1 LNALNIA
8 AAVMGGAAVWAI
20 AASIA
25 RPRRPID
32 ARIGPYTDVARA
44 RLGAPVST
52 APQPVVFGE
61 AARRILGPL
70 ATRGGLRVAN
80 ALRLGRDSDV
90 ELAIRQ
96 AGLTVR
102 APSASGEVG
111 SRPMTVEDY
120 RRRHLAM
127 MVGAPVALAFLGY
140 IEGLS
145 TLVVLLFAAAGIFFG
160 SRHLPDK
167 TKRLI
172 FRRRRRIRNDL
183 YSVAQLLAIRAQA
196 GDPLLSAVHDLVA
209 RGSGPVID
217 DLLGALD
224 RIATGYGASAAFT
237 LLATE
242 SAEPKAAEFYRMLAV
257 ATHGTIDLPGNLLK
271 LAHELRAQRRED
283 ITRHSTRRQAA
294 MVVPILAIMAPVM
307 ILFITAPIPRAIF
320 GP

>member
-1 LNALNIA
+1 MNALTAIA
-8 AAVMGGAAVWAI
+8 AVSGGAAVWGV

-25 RPRRPID
+25 HPRRPID
-32 ARIGPYTDVARA
+32 ARIDPYTDVARA
-44 RLGAPVST
+44 RLGAPVNT
-52 APQPVVFGE
+52 APRPVVFGE

-70 ATRGGLRVAN
+70 ATRG
-80 ALRLGRDSDV
+80 ALRAARTLRFGPDDDV
-90 ELAIRQ
+90 DLAIRQ

-102 APSASGEVG
+102 TKSPSGETG
-111 SRPMTVEDY
+111 QRPMTVEDY

-127 MVGAPVALAFLGY
+127 MVGAPLALAFLGF

-145 TLVVLLFAAAGIFFG
+145 TIVVVLFAAGGVFFG
-160 SRHLPDK
+160 SRNLPDK

-172 FRRRRRIRNDL
+172 LRRRRRVRNDL
-183 YSVAQLLAIRAQA
+183 YSVSQLLAIRAQA
-196 GDPLLSAVHDLVA
+196 GDPLLGAVHDLVA
-209 RGSGPVID
+209 QGSGPVVA
-217 DLLGALD
+217 DLRQALD

-242 SAEPKAAEFYRMLAV
+242 AAEPRAAEFYRMLAV
-257 ATHGTIDLPGNLLK
+257 ATHGTIELPDNLLK
-271 LAHELRAQRRED
+271 LARELRSQRRED